1 MLTRFWN
8 PLGTSYWDDY
18 GYLRDSDAYP
28 ELSRDLRTLEQL
40 ADVPCLLLLGE
51 PGIGKTTV
59 LREQPVDTRPIDGT
73 DLRFRL
79 DLKSVDAVGFDTD
92 VFRRPWFEAWRAGS
106 HQLTLWLDS
115 LDECL
120 GRVEH
125 ITSKLLARLDEL
137 ADAERERLKLRIA
150 CRTGQLPARLP
161 EDLKRLWNDR
171 LGIYELLPLR
181 RKDVE
186 AEVRRRRPQDVD
198 PFLQEID
205 RRQLGVLASR
215 PITLKLLLKIAA
227 GQSLP
232 ADRAQIYERG
242 CWALCDEP
250 DSDRQSI
257 DRRRRRLDRSE
268 RLRIAQYLAA
278 AMVLSQ
284 RLSIVVNEELA
295 GEQTRAISL
304 RELRLEGHALS
315 LAGEAWREPDYLEVL
330 TDTGLF
336 TGGAPGCMVW
346 QHQTYA
352 EYLAASWLAQQPWHD
367 VERLSMLSG
376 PASSPDH
383 APVVVEAQREVAAW
397 LARLRPTICDRL
409 IQEQPA
415 LLLGSDMAL
424 QDNQGRALLVDRLLA
439 QYAEGTRHT
448 YDWHHEHYR
457 GLAHPTLG
465 DQLRPFLREK
475 TMRSVVR
482 EVAIVIAWGCEERS
496 AVDDIVAIAT
506 SSDESQKLRTLA
518 IHGLIEWADH
528 ATLEQ
533 LRPLTDLD
541 AQADPSGNLGALVL
555 QALWSHGLLSPADAL
570 KHLHQPRRTSHVGA
584 HAHYSLLKSLT
595 ETWPADA
602 LPAALQW
609 ALEQPRLSTLA
620 YGAEQM
626 VLEFAQLSAQHLDIP
641 GVLPALARLALV
653 RFRHDEDL
661 FRGREWNQSER
672 FDFPSDASRRRII
685 GAILQSPDFDPR
697 VLRSWI
703 FRGDYW
709 LRNDDVDW
717 LVQEVRA
724 ANADHQPCWIELLR
738 EFCHQ
743 RIGHP
748 PDVVITA
755 AEEIP
760 ALFVRFDEWLRPV
773 EIDSDLARTQRA
785 NYERHAAVLGKR
797 QQQEIAQETK
807 RASKKS
813 LQQQL
818 SDVIE
823 QAEKQAD
830 LAWRWLYRLC
840 DDDYAAL
847 HEPSAS
853 AGQPKDFPAVWGELG
868 ETCQQ
873 QLIDAAMQYL
883 VTIHPSERL
892 VEHQAPYVPRPS
904 EACTLGFAALRL
916 LTDTDVLQPASLPPN
931 RWRLWAPVAVQF
943 PWAHRWSS
951 RGRLWALCFAGAPEE
966 FLASLRLLLD
976 EADVP
981 RNSDRV
987 AALAGIDREHA
998 GRIRTMLLEWA
1009 VARRASG
1016 QAVGSLYD
1024 VLLELQT
1031 PQILAW
1037 VESQVRPPFG
1047 ADPLARAEATAA
1059 GSALLCRLQ
1068 SPAWSALR
1076 PLLGVDEP
1084 LLLSILQRADRIFAG
1099 RREGTW
1105 LARMG
1110 DEELADLCIL
1120 LHRHYTGDEAEQD
1133 FDGEDEERRTRA
1145 RNGREARII
1154 GPRQRMYQLRDTATR
1169 ELSSRPTE
1177 SALAALQRVADTLP
1191 KTDGMMELLEL
1202 RRAAL
1207 HNRLHADSHQTLA
1220 VVAKRIA
1227 ELRRIARERLQ
1238 SGLRT
1243 PADVDAFAG
1252 DYCPEVRGRFTS
1264 DMDGLRK
1271 LDILLDAVEQ
1281 DELSARLQEW
1291 LRLQRATVSPQP
1303 THTP

>member
-1 MLTRFWN
+1 MPTRFWN
-8 PLGTSYWDDY
+8 PLGTSYWDDH

-40 ADVPCLLLLGE
+40 ADEPCLLLLGE

-92 VFRRPWFEAWRAGS
+92 VFRSPWFAAWRAGS

-150 CRTGQLPARLP
+150 CRTGQLPGRLS
-161 EDLKRLWNDR
+161 EDLRRLWNDR

-181 RKDVE
+181 RKDVQ
-186 AEVRRRRPQDVD
+186 AVVRRRRPQDAD

-367 VERLSMLSG
+367 VERLSMLSA

-448 YDWHHEHYR
+448 YDWQHEHYR
-457 GLAHPTLG
+457 GLAHPGLAE
-465 DQLRPFLREK
+465 QLRPFLRDK
-475 TMRSVVR
+475 SQRSVAR
-482 EVAIVIAWGCEERS
+482 EVAICVAWGCEEHGS
-496 AVDDIVAIAT
+496 VDDIISIAT
-506 SSDESQKLRTLA
+506 SSDESSELRTLA
-518 IHGLIEWADH
+518 VRGLVEWANG

-533 LRPLTDLD
+533 LRPLAQLD
-541 AQADPSGNLGALVL
+541 EKADPSDDIAGLVL
-555 QALWSHGLLSPADAL
+555 RALWSHGLLSPADAIR
-570 KHLHQPRRTSHVGA
+570 HLRPPRRLNYLGA
-584 HAHYSLLKSLT
+584 YYSLHDFLAK
-595 ETWPADA
+595 TWLPDA
-602 LPAALQW
+602 LPAALEW
-609 ALEQPRLSTLA
+609 AAQQPQLSRLADGTGRL
-620 YGAEQM
+620 
-626 VLEFAQLSAQHLDIP
+626 VLKFAQLAASHLDIP
-641 GVLPALARLALV
+641 GVLPTLARLAVARL
-653 RFRHDEDL
+653 RRDEDP
-661 FRGREWNQSER
+661 FRGTEWDLSEK
-672 FDFPSDASRRRII
+672 FDFPSDASRRRLI
-685 GAILQSPDFDPR
+685 GAILQSPDFDRR
-697 VLRSWI
+697 VIYPWFFHSS
-703 FRGDYW
+703 YW
-709 LRNDDVDW
+709 LSNDDADW
-717 LVQEVRA
+717 LVQEVRTA
-724 ANADHQPCWIELLR
+724 SSNQQPRWIELLQ
-738 EFCHQ
+738 EFC
-743 RIGHP
+743 RRRSGPP
-748 PDVVITA
+748 PDVVVAA

-760 ALFVRFDEWLRPV
+760 ALFAAFEGWLRKV
-773 EIDSDLARTQRA
+773 DIDSDLARSLRAEHQRHVA
-785 NYERHAAVLGKR
+785 FIAKR
-797 QQQEIAQETK
+797 QQQEEAQEKK
-807 RASKKS
+807 RASRKS
-813 LQQQL
+813 LQQQV

-823 QAEKQAD
+823 QARQQDE
-830 LAWRWLYRLC
+830 LAWRGLGWLC
-840 DDDYAAL
+840 GDDYAAQ
-847 HEPSAS
+847 HEPSAA
-853 AGQPKDFPAVWGELG
+853 AGRAKDFAAVWGELG
-868 ETCQQ
+868 ETSQQ
-873 QLIDAAMQYL
+873 RLLDAAMQYL
-883 VTIHPSERL
+883 VTVHPSERL
-892 VEHQAPYVPRPS
+892 VEHQPPYVPRPS

-916 LTDTDVLQPASLPPN
+916 LTDTDVLRPASLSPN
-931 RWRLWAPVAVQF
+931 QWRLWAPVAVQF
-943 PWAHRWSS
+943 PWAHRWPSL
-951 RGRLWALCFAGAPEE
+951 GRLWALSFAGAPKE

-981 RNSDRV
+981 RNSDQF

-998 GRIRTMLLEWA
+998 GPIRTMLLEWA
-1009 VARRASG
+1009 MARRASG

-1037 VESQVRPPFG
+1037 VESQVRPPVG

-1059 GSALLCRLQ
+1059 GSALLCRPQ

-1076 PLLGVDEP
+1076 PLLGGDEP
-1084 LLLSILQRADRIFAG
+1084 LLLSMLQRADHIFAG

-1105 LARMG
+1105 LARMD
-1110 DEELADLCIL
+1110 DEDLADLCIL
-1120 LHRHYTGDEAEQD
+1120 LHRHYAGAEDEQD

-1177 SALAALQRVADTLP
+1177 SAFAALQRVADTLP

-1238 SGLRT
+1238 SALRT
-1243 PADVDAFAG
+1243 PADVDAFAC

-1271 LDILLDAVEQ
+1271 LDILLDDV
-1281 DELSARLQEW
+1281 DPDGLSARLQRW
-1291 LRLQRATVSPQP
+1291 LGQAERTD
-1303 THTP
+1303 

>member
-1 MLTRFWN
+1 MPTRFWN
-8 PLGTSYWDDY
+8 PLGTSYWDDH

-59 LREQPVDTRPIDGT
+59 LREQPVDTWPIDGT

-79 DLKSVDAVGFDTD
+79 DLKSVDAVGLDTD
-92 VFRRPWFEAWRAGS
+92 VFRRPWFEAWRSGS

-150 CRTGQLPARLP
+150 CRTGQLPGCLS

-181 RKDVE
+181 RKEVE
-186 AEVRRRRPQDVD
+186 AEVRRRRPQDAD

-215 PITLKLLLKIAA
+215 PITLKLLLMIAA

-257 DRRRRRLDRSE
+257 DRRRRRLDTRE
-268 RLRIAQYLAA
+268 RLRMAQYLAA

-304 RELRLEGHALS
+304 RELRLEGLALS

-336 TGGAPGCMVW
+336 TGGASGCMVW

-367 VERLSMLSG
+367 VERLSMLSA

-457 GLAHPTLG
+457 GLAHPGLAE
-465 DQLRPFLREK
+465 QLRPFLRDK
-475 TMRSVVR
+475 SQRSVAR
-482 EVAIVIAWGCEERS
+482 EVAICVAWGCEEHGS
-496 AVDDIVAIAT
+496 VDDMISIAT
-506 SSDESQKLRTLA
+506 SSDESSELRTLA
-518 IHGLIEWADH
+518 VRGLVEWANG

-533 LRPLTDLD
+533 LRPLAQLD
-541 AQADPSGNLGALVL
+541 EKVDPSDDIAGLVL
-555 QALWSHGLLSPADAL
+555 RALWSHGLLSPADAIR
-570 KHLHQPRRTSHVGA
+570 HLRPPRRVNYLGA
-584 HAHYSLLKSLT
+584 YYSLHDFLAK
-595 ETWPADA
+595 TWPPDA
-602 LPAALQW
+602 LPAALEW
-609 ALEQPRLSTLA
+609 AAQQPQLSRLADGTGRL
-620 YGAEQM
+620 
-626 VLEFAQLSAQHLDIP
+626 VLKFAQLAASHLDIP
-641 GVLPALARLALV
+641 GVLPTLARLAVARL
-653 RFRHDEDL
+653 RRDEDP
-661 FRGREWNQSER
+661 FRGTEWDLSEK
-672 FDFPSDASRRRII
+672 FDFPSDASRRRLI
-685 GAILQSPDFDPR
+685 GAILQYPDFDRR
-697 VLRSWI
+697 VIYPWFFHSA
-703 FRGDYW
+703 YW
-709 LRNDDVDW
+709 LSNDDADW

-724 ANADHQPCWIELLR
+724 AHVEQQPRWIELLQ
-738 EFCHQ
+738 EFCRE
-743 RIGHP
+743 RIGPP
-748 PDVVITA
+748 PDVVVTA
-755 AEEIP
+755 AHEIP
-760 ALFVRFDEWLRPV
+760 ALYAAFEGWLRAV
-773 EIDSDLARTQRA
+773 EIDSDLARSLRAEHQRHVA
-785 NYERHAAVLGKR
+785 LIAKR
-797 QQQEIAQETK
+797 QQQEEAQEKK
-807 RASKKS
+807 RTSRKS
-813 LQQQL
+813 LQQQV

-823 QAEKQAD
+823 QARQQDE
-830 LAWRWLYRLC
+830 LAWRWLGRLC
-840 DDDYAAL
+840 VDEEGGL
-847 HEPSAS
+847 STPSS
-853 AGQPKDFPAVWGELG
+853 ATGKTKPFSEVWGELG
-868 ETCQQ
+868 DACQR
-873 QLIDAAMQYL
+873 QLLDAAMQYL
-883 VTIHPSERL
+883 VNATSAGELVSYPQPHYVQMSEF
-892 VEHQAPYVPRPS
+892 
-904 EACTLGFAALRL
+904 CGLGFAALRL
-916 LTDTDVLQPASLPPN
+916 LLDAQKLELASLSPS
-931 RWRLWAPVAVQF
+931 LWARWTPVVVRY
-943 PWAHRWSS
+943 PWAHGWPGRA
-951 RGRLWALCFAGAPEE
+951 RLWALAFASASAE
-966 FLASLRLLLD
+966 FLDALRSLLD
-976 EADVP
+976 DVAVP
-981 RNSDRV
+981 NRASQFD
-987 AALAGIDREHA
+987 ALAGIDPVRA
-998 GRIRTMLLEWA
+998 GPIGTMLLDWA
-1009 VARRASG
+1009 MARRAFNL
-1016 QAVGSLYD
+1016 AVGSLYG
-1024 VLLELQT
+1024 VLIQLQT
-1031 PQILAW
+1031 PQILQW
-1037 VESQVRPPFG
+1037 VEAQVRPMAG

-1059 GSALLCRLQ
+1059 GSALLCHLQ
-1068 SPAWSALR
+1068 SPAWYALR
-1076 PLLGVDEP
+1076 PLLGEDEP
-1084 LLLSILQRADRIFAG
+1084 LLLSILQDADHLFAAY
-1099 RREGTW
+1099 REGTW

-1110 DEELADLCIL
+1110 DEDLADLCIL
-1120 LHRHYTGDEAEQD
+1120 LQRHYAGDEDEQD
-1133 FDGEDEERRTRA
+1133 FDGEDEERRTQA

-1169 ELSSRPTE
+1169 ELSSRSTE

-1191 KTDGMMELLEL
+1191 KTDGMMGLLEL

-1207 HNRLHADSHQTLA
+1207 RNRLHADSNQTLA
-1220 VVAKRIA
+1220 YVAKRIA
-1227 ELRRIARERLQ
+1227 ERRRMGRERLQ
-1238 SGLRT
+1238 SALPT
-1243 PADVDAFAG
+1243 PSDVDAFAG

-1271 LDILLDAVEQ
+1271 LDILLDAVEP
-1281 DELSARLQEW
+1281 DELSARLRQW
-1291 LRLQRATVSPQP
+1291 LGQAE
-1303 THTP
+1303 HTD